1 MSAATYNSKDVAS
14 ATTVTFTTTPLSLTG
29 TGNGNY
35 TITAPT
41 QAATITQK
49 GLTVTGTLSVP
60 SSKVYDGTAAAVV
73 SGAAALQGTES
84 AGSGSTSD
92 GKPYSAGLSEFEWD
106 GDAATYNSK
115 DVASATT
122 VTFTTTP
129 LSLTGT
135 GNGNYTIT
143 APTQAATITQK
154 GLTVTGT
161 LSVPSSK
168 VYDGTTAAVVS
179 GAAALLGTESAGS
192 GSTSDG
198 KPYSADSV
206 SLSGS
211 VRAATYNSKDVA
223 SATTVTFTRLPCR

>member
-1 MSAATYNSKDVAS
+1 M
-14 ATTVTFTTTPLSLTG
+14 
-29 TGNGNY
+29 
-35 TITAPT
+35 
-41 QAATITQK
+41 
-49 GLTVTGTLSVP
+49 TGTLSVP
-60 SSKVYDGTAAAVV
+60 SSKVYDGTTAAVV
-73 SGAAALQGTES
+73 SGAAALLGTES

-92 GKPYSAGLSEFEWD
+92 GKPYSVDSVSLS
-106 GDAATYNSK
+106 GSVSAAAYNSK

-179 GAAALLGTESAGS
+179 GSAALLGRRA
-192 GSTSDG
+192 
-198 KPYSADSV
+198 
-206 SLSGS
+206 
-211 VRAATYNSKDVA
+211 RAAGACRTA
-223 SATTVTFTRLPCR
+223 SRTVWTR